1 MSEQDTSLPAVAVL
15 LPASIRRQVLP
26 PDAEA
31 HLGAFARVRYP
42 AGEGITAAELPALLD
57 GAAACLTGWR
67 TPSLAGILRDEPSVR
82 FVAHTAGSVRHLV
95 PDDLHA
101 RGIRLSQAAAMI
113 ADAVAEFVIAQMLL
127 CLRHPHTADALLH
140 AGGWHD
146 DDPERLREGGL
157 LGDKTVGVIGA
168 GRVGRDVIHLL
179 RAFGSAILVYDPM
192 LAPEEAARLGTE
204 PVALDALMARSDI
217 VTLHAPVLPQTE
229 RMISR
234 THFARMRDGAI
245 FVNAGRAVLTDED
258 ALYDELV
265 SGRIAAALDV
275 FDKEPLPPD
284 SRWRT
289 VPNTLITPHIAGHTR
304 DTHLA
309 QGRAMVEEIRRF
321 LHGES
326 LLYEVTAAM
335 LPVIA

>member
-1 MSEQDTSLPAVAVL
+1 
-15 LPASIRRQVLP
+15 
-26 PDAEA
+26 
-31 HLGAFARVRYP
+31 
-42 AGEGITAAELPALLD
+42 LPALLD

-113 ADAVAEFVIAQMLL
+113 ADAVAEFVIAQMLV
-127 CLRHPHTADALLH
+127 CLRHLHTADRALH
-140 AGGWHD
+140 AGGWH

-157 LGDKTVGVIGA
+157 LGNKTVGVVGA

-179 RAFGSAILVYDPM
+179 RAFGSTILVYDPM
-192 LAPEEAARLGTE
+192 LTPEEAARLGVE
-204 PVALDALMARSDI
+204 IVDLDALMERSDI

-234 THFARMRDGAI
+234 AHVAQMRDGAI
-245 FVNAGRAVLTDED
+245 FVNAGRAILTDED
-258 ALYDELV
+258 ALYDALV
-265 SGRIAAALDV
+265 SGRISAALDV

-289 VPNTLITPHIAGHTR
+289 VPNALITPHIAGHTR

-309 QGRAMVEEIRRF
+309 QGGAMVEEIRHF
-321 LHGES
+321 LHGEP
-326 LLYEVTAAM
+326 LRYEVTEAM

>member
-1 MSEQDTSLPAVAVL
+1 MSEHDTSLPVVAVL
-15 LPASIRRQVLP
+15 LPATIRQQVLP

-31 HLGAFARVRYP
+31 HLATFAQVRYP
-42 AGEGITAAELPALLD
+42 AGENITAAELPALLD

-113 ADAVAEFVIAQMLL
+113 ADAVTEFVIAQMLI
-127 CLRHPHTADALLH
+127 CLRHPHTADRALH

-146 DDPERLREGGL
+146 DPERFREGGL
-157 LGDKTVGVIGA
+157 LGNKTVGVIGA

-179 RAFGSAILVYDPM
+179 RAFGSTILVYDPM
-192 LAPEEAARLGTE
+192 LAPDEAARLGTE
-204 PVALDALMARSDI
+204 LVDLDALMSRSDI

-234 THFARMRDGAI
+234 AHFARMRDGAI
-245 FVNAGRAVLTDED
+245 FVNAGRAILTDED
-258 ALYDELV
+258 ALYDELA
-265 SGRIAAALDV
+265 SGRISAALDV
-275 FDKEPLPPD
+275 FDKEPLLPD
-284 SRWRT
+284 SRWRS
-289 VPNTLITPHIAGHTR
+289 VPNALITPHIAGHTR
-304 DTHLA
+304 DTHLQ

-321 LHGES
+321 LHGEP
-326 LLYEVTAAM
+326 LLYEVTEAM

>member
-1 MSEQDTSLPAVAVL
+1 MSEQDTSLPVVAVL
-15 LPASIRRQVLP
+15 LPASVRQQVVP

-31 HLGAFARVRYP
+31 HLATFARVRYP
-42 AGEGITAAELPALLD
+42 AGDTLTAAEVLTLLD

-113 ADAVAEFVIAQMLL
+113 ADAVAEFAVAQMLL
-127 CLRHPHTADALLH
+127 CLRHLHTADRALH

-146 DDPERLREGGL
+146 DPERFREGGL
-157 LGDKTVGVIGA
+157 LGNKTVGIVGV

-192 LAPEEAARLGTE
+192 LAPEDAARLGAE
-204 PVALDALMARSDI
+204 PVALDALMGRSDI

-229 RMISR
+229 RMITR
-234 THFARMRDGAI
+234 AHFARMRDGAV
-245 FVNAGRAVLTDED
+245 FVNAGRAILTDED
-258 ALYDELV
+258 ALYDELT
-265 SGRIAAALDV
+265 SGRISAALDV
-275 FDKEPLPPD
+275 FDTEPLPPD

-289 VPNTLITPHIAGHTR
+289 VPNALITPHIAGHTR

-309 QGRAMVEEIRRF
+309 QGRAMIEEIRRF
-321 LHGES
+321 LHSEP